1 MFIKKLFLVL
11 IKLSIITPLLFADS
25 MRTKTVI
32 FDMAGSRYTAYELY
46 NPYAPGHNRSYGW
59 HQVMLEPLF
68 MSHLLTGEIEPWL
81 GESMTPN
88 STSDI
93 WTLKLNPKAKWSDG
107 EDFDADDVI
116 FSVNLALQNKELGGA
131 GTGGVRT
138 FVKNVKK
145 SNKHTVIFN
154 LKKPNPRFQMDMF
167 SVKIWGSFAFVP
179 EHIWKDKDPLTFTF
193 FDKNKGWPVYTGP
206 YTLEKASET
215 EFIFKR
221 NNNWWGVEGGLRDL
235 PSPERVIYTWR
246 GPEETRTAA
255 MVANELDALHDIS
268 PGAYQAL
275 KMQNPNVIAW
285 TEKLPFAHIE
295 PTCTRTLEFNNKVE
309 PWDDSDMRWAVNF
322 AINRDQIVNIAY
334 EGATVKS
341 RTFFPI
347 SAPLERLVDKL
358 EEIGL
363 FDKYPIP
370 KFDPNKTKEILVK
383 KGYKMNSKGY
393 FSKDGKELKLPIIVH
408 EAYIEKLRW
417 TQVVAEQLQ
426 NVGIN
431 ATASALSGG
440 TWGDKINTGD
450 YVASGGWQTC
460 GSTSEPWSSL
470 DNFNAK
476 WSVPIGQRASK
487 NIWRWEN
494 QEFSNIVDE
503 MSTLHSDDPKVEEL
517 FIKAM
522 EIYMR
527 ELPVIPTTQA
537 RKLTPYNTT
546 YWTGWPTKANA
557 YTSPTDWWQNTH
569 VIVHN
574 LEPAK

>member
-1 MFIKKLFLVL
+1 MFICVL
-11 IKLSIITPLLFADS
+11 TCNSLLYADPG
-25 MRTKTVI
+25 REKTVI
-32 FDMAGSRYTAYELY
+32 FDMSGSKNPSFELF
-46 NPYAPGHNRSYGW
+46 NPYAPGSNKSFGW
-59 HQVMLEPLF
+59 HQTMEEPLF
-68 MSHLLTGEIEPWL
+68 MSHLLTGEIESWL
-81 GESMTPN
+81 GQSMTPN
-88 STSDI
+88 STADV
-93 WTLKLNPKAKWSDG
+93 WTLKINPKAKWSDG

-116 FSVNLALQNKELGGA
+116 FSINLALDNNDLGGVGSGA
-131 GTGGVRT
+131 VRT
-138 FVKNVKK
+138 FVKNVVK
-145 SNKHTVIFN
+145 SDKNTVIFN
-154 LKKPNPRFQMDMF
+154 LKQPNPRFQMDIF

-193 FDKNKGWPVYTGP
+193 FDKEKGWPVYTGP
-206 YTLEKASET
+206 YTLTSASES
-215 EFIFKR
+215 EFIFDR
-221 NNNWWGVEGGLRDL
+221 NDSWWGVDGDLRDL
-235 PSPERVIYTWR
+235 PAPERVVYTWR

-255 MVANELDALHDIS
+255 MVANELDGLHDIS

-295 PTCTRTLEFNNKVE
+295 PTCTRTLEFMTRKE
-309 PWDDSDMRWAVNF
+309 PWNDPDMRWAINY

-347 SAPLERLVDKL
+347 SQPLEKLVDKM
-358 EEIGL
+358 EDVGL
-363 FDKYPIP
+363 FKKYPMTL
-370 KFDPNKTKEILVK
+370 FDPAKTESILQN
-383 KGYKMNSKGY
+383 KGYKKNNRGY
-393 FSKDGKELKLPIIVH
+393 YAKDDRELKLPIIVH

-426 NVGIN
+426 DVGIN
-431 ATASALSGG
+431 ATTTAMAGG
-440 TWGDKINTGD
+440 TWYEKLVTGD

-476 WSVPIGQRASK
+476 WSVPDGQRA
-487 NIWRWEN
+487 NNNFWRWEN
-494 QEFSNIVDE
+494 QEFSDIVDE
-503 MSTLHSDDPKVEEL
+503 MSPLRSDDPKVEKL
-517 FIKAM
+517 FLQAM

-527 ELPVIPTTQA
+527 ELPVIATTQA

-546 YWTGWPTKANA
+546 YWKGWPTKKNP

-569 VIVHN
+569 VIIHN
-574 LEPAK
+574 LEPVN